1 MNLIVAVDR
10 NWGIGRDGGLL
21 ASVPGDMKYFKEK
34 TTGKVVVMGRKTL
47 ESMPGQKGLP
57 NRVNYVLTSNEKFEA
72 PRCIT
77 VNSEE
82 ELMDELGKYAPDD
95 VFIIGG
101 ASIYDRF
108 YKRCDK
114 CYVTKMDADLDADR
128 TIADLDAD
136 PDFEVTWKS
145 EPHNDNGIDYIFYL
159 YEKIGRTE

>member
-1 MNLIVAVDR
+1 MNAIVSVTSD
-10 NWGIGRDGGLL
+10 WGIGHEGALLVRNPVDMRFFVEHTRGG
-21 ASVPGDMKYFKEK
+21 
-34 TTGKVVVMGRKTL
+34 VVIMGRKTL
-47 ESMPGQKGLP
+47 ESMPGHKGLP

-128 TIADLDAD
+128 TITDLDAD